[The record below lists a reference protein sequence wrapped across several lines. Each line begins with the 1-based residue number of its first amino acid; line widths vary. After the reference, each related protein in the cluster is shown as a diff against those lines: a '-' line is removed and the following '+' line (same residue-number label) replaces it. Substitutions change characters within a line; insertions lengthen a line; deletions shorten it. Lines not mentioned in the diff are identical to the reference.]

1 MENTR
6 INGAVKS
13 GLARK
18 PDSAGLGILV
28 IVSLWISVIS
38 AGLLAS
44 DFLGNHAPGH
54 APHPRVPSLML
65 ILGLAIAAVG
75 QLFGAGRNEGIRA
88 RGWVG
93 VIDVLD
99 VRLTFAAIVF
109 MGCVLKYAIAGK
121 HISLYPVGLL
131 TIVSGFVLAS
141 RALTKY
147 IFKLDHRKPAKG

>member
-6 INGAVKS
+6 ISGTVKS

-18 PDSAGLGILV
+18 PESAGLGILV
-28 IVSLWISVIS
+28 IVSYWLSVIS

-44 DFLGNHAPGH
+44 DFLGYHAPGH
-54 APHPRVPSLML
+54 APHPIVPSLML

-75 QLFGAGRNEGIRA
+75 QLIGAGRNEGIRA
-88 RGWVG
+88 RSWMG
-93 VIDVLD
+93 VIDVLHI
-99 VRLTFAAIVF
+99 RLTFAAIVF
-109 MGCVLKYAIAGK
+109 MGCVLRYAMAGK

-131 TIVSGFVLAS
+131 TIVSGFLLAS

-147 IFKLDHRKPAKG
+147 VFKLDHRKRPEG